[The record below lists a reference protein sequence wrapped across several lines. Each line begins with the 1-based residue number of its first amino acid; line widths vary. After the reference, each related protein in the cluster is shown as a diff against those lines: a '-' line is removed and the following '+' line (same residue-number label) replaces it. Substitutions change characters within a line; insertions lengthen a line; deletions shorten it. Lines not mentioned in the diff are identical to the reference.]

1 MSQTVP
7 VEQGSIP
14 ASVRPHPAGDL
25 SAESI
30 HDEIK
35 GWLEFITVNP
45 LLCPFSLVNTSAKR
59 IKEQWTPLPNPEED
73 LHQRRN
79 LIEKWAT
86 ADQSFRDV

>member
-14 ASVRPHPAGDL
+14 ASVRPHPSGDL

-30 HDEIK
+30 HEEIK

-45 LLCPFSLVNTSAKR
+45 LPCPTYLGSTSAEK
-59 IKEQWTPLPNPEED
+59 IKGTMDPSPEP
-73 LHQRRN
+73 
-79 LIEKWAT
+79 
-86 ADQSFRDV
+86 